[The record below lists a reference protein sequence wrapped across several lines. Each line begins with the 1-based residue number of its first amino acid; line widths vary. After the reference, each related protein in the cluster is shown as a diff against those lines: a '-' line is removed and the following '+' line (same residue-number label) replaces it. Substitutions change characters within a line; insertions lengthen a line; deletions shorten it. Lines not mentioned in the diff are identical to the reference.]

1 MYLALLKILLSIW
14 KNLFSNNKVMGS
26 VMIDNLWVLI
36 GPGSYVLWVSSDWT
50 VMYSGIRWP
59 VLLRQ
64 KEAFSASPED
74 LWFITLIP
82 QLPTMI

>member
-50 VMYSGIRWP
+50 VMYSGRRKHFQLRLRTCG
-59 VLLRQ
+59 LLRLYHSCQ
-64 KEAFSASPED
+64 
-74 LWFITLIP
+74 
-82 QLPTMI
+82 Q